1 MLINVLL
8 YNNMK
13 ERGGYMK
20 IKRPLSFRAKKN
32 RAIATILAIAVV
44 GGMAYGV
51 KALYAYTNQPKT
63 VHVYTYTVQ
72 KGDTLWGIA
81 EKYKSPREDVRQ
93 EMYDIA
99 NDNGLKMGDHLQP
112 GQRLTIEVYR

>member
-1 MLINVLL
+1 
-8 YNNMK
+8 MK
-13 ERGGYMK
+13 T
-20 IKRPLSFRAKKN
+20 KRPLSFRAKRN

-51 KALYAYTNQPKT
+51 KALYAYTKQPKT
-63 VHVYTYTVQ
+63 VHVYTVQ

-81 EKYKSPREDVRQ
+81 EKYKSPSDDVRK

-99 NDNGLKMGDHLQP
+99 KDNGFSMGDHLKP
-112 GQRLTIEVYR
+112 GQTLKIEVCE